1 MCSCSIGK
9 HIHCCTQYI
18 LCSYNFSHTGWF
30 FSAGGFII
38 PYAKA
43 KEINEKYQ
51 PMYQTL
57 AVSFVNGVSLFGA
70 FWVPLL
76 FSGIAR
82 HSGYSMAWM
91 LGSLLTLV
99 LVIPLIRQKL

>member
-1 MCSCSIGK
+1 
-9 HIHCCTQYI
+9 
-18 LCSYNFSHTGWF
+18 
-30 FSAGGFII
+30 
-38 PYAKA
+38 
-43 KEINEKYQ
+43 
-51 PMYQTL
+51 
-57 AVSFVNGVSLFGA
+57 VSFVNGVSLFGA

>member
-1 MCSCSIGK
+1 MWSCSINK
-9 HIHCCTQYI
+9 HIHYCTQYLLCI
-18 LCSYNFSHTGWF
+18 LAGF
-30 FSAGGFII
+30 FAAGGFII

-43 KEINEKYQ
+43 KEISEKYQ

-99 LVIPLIRQKL
+99 LILPLVRQKL